1 MAPQCA
7 GIYPGEALPQAL
19 FECIPGVS
27 ASKSHQAA
35 TRSARFKYQQAK
47 AMAQQITLEDRA
59 VQILEAQLPVGS
71 RPAKRSALLTSAI
84 KILRK
89 ELKMNL
95 QEAQAM
101 AEIWVDNEELLIDRE
116 PYEIIALLR
125 EDVASRKRQKV
136 QMFWVFG
143 ILSVLMLV
151 LAFFNGFE
159 NFGTI
164 ICFLGLFSASA
175 VLGGKAQLAVGYTE
189 KLSRPEAM
197 APLADAYLSSDSTSR
212 AAAIPALQGA
222 MAACLQADS
231 LDAEARD
238 AIELLS
244 RRAPDQHVK
253 AAAQDTLKAL
263 QSGRA
268 GLQSTPASAVEQ
280 DDEQIEETA

>member
-1 MAPQCA
+1 
-7 GIYPGEALPQAL
+7 
-19 FECIPGVS
+19 
-27 ASKSHQAA
+27 
-35 TRSARFKYQQAK
+35 
-47 AMAQQITLEDRA
+47 MAQQITLEDRA

-71 RPAKRSALLTSAI
+71 RPAKRGALVTSAI

-101 AEIWVDNEELLIDRE
+101 AEIWVDKEELLIDRE

-136 QMFWVFG
+136 QMYWVFG
-143 ILSVLMLV
+143 MLSVLMLA

-222 MAACLQADS
+222 MAACLKADS
-231 LDAEARD
+231 IDAEARQ

-244 RRAPDQHVK
+244 RKAPDQHVK
-253 AAAQDTLKAL
+253 SAAQDTLKAL

-268 GLQSTPASAVEQ
+268 ALPSTPAAAVER